1 MATHEIWF
9 TLIQVV
15 GWTLVHFL
23 WQGTVLG
30 LVYFSLRP
38 ILARGAARYRFGMAI
53 LFALALCPLIT
64 MWQLLDAVSLATA
77 AGVALPMPFIARQP
91 IGAGAGD
98 AISRFDVLLPWL
110 VLAWSLGVLLHS
122 LRAWRQWR
130 ALKML
135 VRVAEQL
142 PHWQQRVTAMA
153 GRFAL
158 RRRVTVLGSR
168 IISSPVLIGWIR
180 PVILLPMA
188 VASGFPLSQVELI
201 LAHELAHLR
210 RWDPLAN
217 LFQVA
222 LETVHFYHPVVRWI
236 SRDVSNEREICCDEL
251 ALALGG
257 GSRREFVEV
266 LAELGDLREQQNT
279 LLLAVTGG
287 ALLDRVQSMM
297 LPGREVAQARKAAHL
312 VALVL
317 GAALVI
323 LTLRL
328 RAIQARLDEGMDS
341 AIRQLSALVI
351 PASVPLAISSMAWHV
366 PNLVQLPSGTLK
378 VIAARGEADSA
389 RPGLPMRVI
398 ALPTRAELPAISLK
412 LESSPLGSPLV
423 SAPLL
428 APATVATPTPIRVR
442 QPVYP
447 QSALDQGIEGSV
459 VVEFTLARDGS
470 VRDLRLVSSVPAGV
484 FDLAALDAMRF
495 WKYAAPVAAASTRYR
510 QTVSFEPGSVRSARE
525 HSRLAT
531 MRDVHA
537 RPVCEVRTGTHIC
550 RWPDDRA
557 SSDRIA
563 AGATPR

>member
-1 MATHEIWF
+1 MAAHTIWF
-9 TLIQVV
+9 TLIQVI

-23 WQGTVLG
+23 WQGALLG
-30 LVYFSLRP
+30 LLYFSLRP

-53 LFALALCPLIT
+53 LFALALCPLIS
-64 MWQLLDAVSLATA
+64 MWQLLDAVSSTTA
-77 AGVALPMPFIARQP
+77 AGQALPMPLIVGQP
-91 IGAGAGD
+91 IAGAAGD
-98 AISRFDVLLPWL
+98 AISGFDVLLPWL

-122 LRAWRQWR
+122 VRAWRQWR

-142 PHWQQRVTAMA
+142 PQWQQRVTDMA

-158 RRRVTVLGSR
+158 HRRITVLGSR
-168 IISSPVLIGWIR
+168 IISSPVLIGWVR

-257 GSRREFVEV
+257 GSRREFVKV
-266 LAELGDLREQQNT
+266 LAELGDLRERQNN
-279 LLLAVTGG
+279 LLLAVNGG
-287 ALLDRVQSMM
+287 ALLDRVQLMM
-297 LPGREVAQARKAAHL
+297 LPGKQVAQARKAAHV

-328 RAIQARLDEGMDS
+328 RAIQARMNEGMDS
-341 AIRQLSALVI
+341 AIRQLTALVL
-351 PASVPLAISSMAWHV
+351 PASVPLATPSMAWHV
-366 PNLVQLPSGTLK
+366 PNLVQIPLATVKL
-378 VIAARGEADSA
+378 IAAQVEAEPD
-389 RPGLPMRVI
+389 RPVSPLKPV
-398 ALPTRAELPAISLK
+398 ALPTLTAIPAIDLK
-412 LESSPLGSPLV
+412 SSQLGTQVLR
-423 SAPLL
+423 APRLAA
-428 APATVATPTPIRVR
+428 APATIATPTPIQVR

-447 QSALDQGIEGSV
+447 PSALNQGIEGNV
-459 VVEFTLARDGS
+459 VVEFSLGTDGS
-470 VRDLRLVSSVPAGV
+470 VRDLRLVSSTPAGV
-484 FDLAALDAMRF
+484 FDQAALDAMRF
-495 WKYAAPVAAASTRYR
+495 WKYALPAAAAPTRYR
-510 QTVSFEPGSVRSARE
+510 QTVSFALSGARSGREDSKRVSTRDIQARSV
-525 HSRLAT
+525 
-531 MRDVHA
+531 
-537 RPVCEVRTGTHIC
+537 CQVRTGTHIC
-550 RWPDDRA
+550 RWPEDGAA
-557 SSDRIA
+557 SDAVASGVVSR
-563 AGATPR
+563 